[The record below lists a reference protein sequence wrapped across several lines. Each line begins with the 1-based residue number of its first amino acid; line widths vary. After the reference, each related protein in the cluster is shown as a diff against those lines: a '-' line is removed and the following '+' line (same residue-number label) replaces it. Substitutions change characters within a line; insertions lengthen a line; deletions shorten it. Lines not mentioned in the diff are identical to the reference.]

1 MFSASRVTM
10 AGCLFVSLVGHLVI
24 TNHSCNGWISNS
36 PPALLGATHQRASRS
51 ALFSSNENVESFSL
65 AGVENHEEEG
75 EKMAS
80 SIIRWL
86 DSEVRTFFNPEKK
99 KKNTYTHDKHENWNI
114 QLLLFFICLLA
125 PCLPKLFFSPRVC
138 LCLDSFVNTRSGCHK
153 MFM

>member
-1 MFSASRVTM
+1 MMFSASRVTM

-99 KKNTYTHDKHENWNI
+99 KKIHIPMTSTKTGTFNY
-114 QLLLFFICLLA
+114 F
-125 PCLPKLFFSPRVC
+125 FFS
-138 LCLDSFVNTRSGCHK
+138 SAY
-153 MFM
+153 